1 MPAEER
7 AHGTIS
13 TKTYF
18 QYFIAGGGYV
28 FTIIVLTFLVLTE
41 VSEYT
46 LMYSPSNLCIGKHCC
61 R

>member
-41 VSEYT
+41 VSEY
-46 LMYSPSNLCIGKHCC
+46 IH
-61 R
+61 